1 MIKQEYVY
9 SDNLDLLEETH
20 EFMITSRNAV
30 TNNIQMGLNY
40 SIILTSVLI
49 LESKFERLLYAIVNY
64 YDDIYVKYMGHIDIA
79 EDTLIEKNY
88 RNFLNNFF
96 ERTKS
101 QISKN
106 TGISHYKNML
116 STLIDN
122 YTPTQEMKNLEEGI
136 EVLFQLRNVLAH
148 GRAIRFDVKTYMP
161 YPTYEV
167 ENVEVDFK
175 GGYKKAEDYL
185 YKHGLIEKKC
195 IETRNFHILF
205 TNEISNYFVDLQ
217 NKYIDECYK
226 SIPFVIDEYL

>member
-9 SDNLDLLEETH
+9 SDNLDLLEETR

-49 LESKFERLLYAIVNY
+49 LESKFERLLYAIVNF
-64 YDDIYVKYMGHIDIA
+64 YDDIYVKYMGHMDIA

-116 STLIDN
+116 STL
-122 YTPTQEMKNLEEGI
+122 TQEMKNLEEGI

-195 IETRNFHILF
+195 IETRDFHILF

>member
-9 SDNLDLLEETH
+9 SDNLDLLEETR

-136 EVLFQLRNVLAH
+136 EVLVS
-148 GRAIRFDVKTYMP
+148 T
-161 YPTYEV
+161 
-167 ENVEVDFK
+167 
-175 GGYKKAEDYL
+175 
-185 YKHGLIEKKC
+185 KKC
-195 IETRNFHILF
+195 I
-205 TNEISNYFVDLQ
+205 S
-217 NKYIDECYK
+217 
-226 SIPFVIDEYL
+226 SW

>member
-1 MIKQEYVY
+1 M
-9 SDNLDLLEETH
+9 
-20 EFMITSRNAV
+20 
-30 TNNIQMGLNY
+30 
-40 SIILTSVLI
+40 I